1 MVNYTLLPSRDIL
14 CSRLRCGLQQQGVA
28 LITAILVLLG
38 LALLVLSLSGQQ
50 VLTHFQQIS
59 LDERRLHR
67 QLATE
72 QLFDEVALSL
82 EMNGRM
88 QLEQGRGYVA
98 HAFTQGSPGQ
108 RVLYSEAHDVPCPHD
123 FFTLSMCWRIQVRQ
137 SGSGFIRE
145 RMFVI
150 PEASCAS
157 SYWFPPEGRV
167 VSAPVLPPADA
178 PPVYELPP
186 APVAEPTPP
195 PARPRPGGGLRP

>member
-1 MVNYTLLPSRDIL
+1 M
-14 CSRLRCGLQQQGVA
+14 
-28 LITAILVLLG
+28 LG

-98 HAFTQGSPGQ
+98 HAFNQGSPGQ
-108 RVLYSEAHDVPCPHD
+108 RVLYSETQDVPCPHD

-145 RMFVI
+145 RMLVI

-178 PPVYELPP
+178 PPESDPPPELIPEP
-186 APVAEPTPP
+186 TPEPTPP
-195 PARPRPGGGLRP
+195 PRPGGGLRP